1 MSKVKVGIFADPH
14 SSLNIIS
21 TKTRRPS
28 LSIGKIKRI
37 MDIFKA
43 EGVEYVICL
52 GDLIDDCGGEEQT
65 GEMIKIIMDLVRSYG
80 VTFHAIYGNHD
91 CHNFPKE
98 KFVELAQVN
107 AEPFTARVGDA
118 LFVFLDANYYDDGST
133 YEPGHTLWTNS
144 YITQDQLD
152 FYADAWQ
159 NTDAKE
165 VYVFLHENLD
175 TNITNQKYWI
185 KNAEQVRSALAEC
198 PKLRG
203 VYQGH
208 YHNGITS
215 VFDDVPYITVP
226 AVCEGENMPYIILEV

>member
-43 EGVEYVICL
+43 EGVEYVVCL

-98 KFVELAQVN
+98 KFIELAQVN

-144 YITQDQLD
+144 YITQEQLD
-152 FYADAWQ
+152 FYADACQ
-159 NTDAKE
+159 NTDASE
-165 VYVFLHENLD
+165 VYVFSHQ
-175 TNITNQKYWI
+175 NIDPMCEARHVI
-185 KNAEQVRSALAEC
+185 KNSEHVISELAKC
-198 PKLRG
+198 PKLKG

-208 YHNGITS
+208 YHKGNENVIGGVGYHTL
-215 VFDDVPYITVP
+215 P
-226 AVCEGENMPYIILEV
+226 ALCEGENMPYVIIEV